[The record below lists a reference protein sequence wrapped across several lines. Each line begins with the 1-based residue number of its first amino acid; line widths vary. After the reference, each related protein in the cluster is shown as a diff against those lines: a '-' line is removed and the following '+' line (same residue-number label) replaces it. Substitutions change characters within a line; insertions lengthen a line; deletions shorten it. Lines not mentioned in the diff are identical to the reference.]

1 MDNHLSVKTS
11 TVQFSVS
18 GDTEFIE
25 QSYEAVRTLILERF
39 VDATKVARQTQ
50 PSPPMNTDVN
60 LAADFSEEVTH
71 ISFIACNDI
80 YRKVYFVTPAEL
92 SETPF
97 GQSIDFVGVQN
108 IYFDRELQ
116 PEFEKH
122 ITLGKALWRELTT
135 AGRTAIRNAQ

>member
-11 TVQFSVS
+11 TVEFSVS

-25 QSYEAVRTLILERF
+25 QAYEAVRSLILEKF
-39 VDATKVARQTQ
+39 VDATNKPVDIPPSEVQ
-50 PSPPMNTDVN
+50 PLSD
-60 LAADFSEEVTH
+60 LSEEMTH

-97 GQSIDFVGVQN
+97 GEAIDFDGIQN
-108 IYFDRELQ
+108 VYLDRELQ

-122 ITLGKALWRELTT
+122 MTLGKALWRELTT